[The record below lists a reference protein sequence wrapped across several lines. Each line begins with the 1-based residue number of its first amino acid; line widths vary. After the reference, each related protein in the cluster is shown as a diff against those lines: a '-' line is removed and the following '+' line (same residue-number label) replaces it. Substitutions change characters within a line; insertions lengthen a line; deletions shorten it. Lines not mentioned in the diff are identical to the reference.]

1 MDSDEFPNL
10 NIGLLGAIFEK
21 YFAVPDVYYFFFP
34 STFRRH
40 LCVCSVMRG
49 LKHKRFWD
57 ANGSRNLKFLIT
69 IDN

>member
-1 MDSDEFPNL
+1 MDCDEFPNL
-10 NIGLLGAIFEK
+10 NIGLLGAIFENILL
-21 YFAVPDVYYFFFP
+21 FLVYYCFFP

-40 LCVCSVMRG
+40 LYVCSVMRG